1 MDCGGEV
8 FVEELRRR
16 KRRRRLASKPVE
28 IRRRRLQYSRRHN
41 EKDGRLLYCDYCDLF
56 VCSGQRTWLQHL
68 GGVRHMEAMEAYYAM
83 LEARDPAWVNAVRED
98 VSRAHVEEHVRQ
110 HQLVAGKGASVPMPA
125 MTLGYVGQHGIV
137 VGGPQPICGT
147 HARVDNSDSDSRGCR
162 SSQRGSPSVRVGG
175 FLVAAA
181 TPPVVK
187 VDGKAMPLPQGCSQT
202 MHRP

>member
-1 MDCGGEV
+1 MDRGGGIYV
-8 FVEELRRR
+8 DELRRR
-16 KRRRRLASKPVE
+16 QRRRRLASKPLE
-28 IRRRRLQYSRRHN
+28 TRRRRLQYCRRHN

-68 GGVRHMEAMEAYYAM
+68 GGVRHMEAVEAYYSL

-125 MTLGYVGQHGIV
+125 MTLGYVGQQGIV
-137 VGGPQPICGT
+137 VGGTQPPGVT
-147 HARVDNSDSDSRGCR
+147 HARVDKSDSDSRGR
-162 SSQRGSPSVRVGG
+162 SSAQRGSPSVRVGG
-175 FLVAAA
+175 LLVAAA

-187 VDGKAMPLPQGCSQT
+187 VDGKAMPLPQGCNQT